1 MHESLL
7 RLDFNRCR
15 VAIAADRHRIGIAS
29 PIQIAADYQRSCFRG
44 VADAYRPLEVILVGL
59 RHFSGG
65 VQSVRPTRSE
75 KPKGIINF
83 LSQSTKSGPTIWSLT
98 CSPTE

>member
-7 RLDFNRCR
+7 RLDFKRCR
-15 VAIAADRHRIGIAS
+15 VAIAADRYRIDIAS
-29 PIQIAADYQRSCFRG
+29 PIQIGADYQRSCSRW

-59 RHFSGG
+59 RHFPEEYRVLGQRG
-65 VQSVRPTRSE
+65 PRSQRV
-75 KPKGIINF
+75 
-83 LSQSTKSGPTIWSLT
+83 SSTSCLNQLRAAQQFGHLT

>member
-7 RLDFNRCR
+7 RLDFKRCR
-15 VAIAADRHRIGIAS
+15 VAIAADRYGIDIAS
-29 PIQIAADYQRSCFRG
+29 PIQIGADYQRFCSRW

-65 VQSVRPTRSE
+65 VQSVRPTMSE
-75 KPKGIINF
+75 KPKVVINF
-83 LSQSTKSGPTIWSLT
+83 LSRSTKSGPTIWSFTLST
-98 CSPTE
+98 N